1 MESIEYFSTK
11 DLIAELTRRFDEVV
25 IVAASRRS
33 DKEDDVI
40 MCLGGAYHA
49 ILGLLA
55 MARMAA
61 EAGDIHDGRGCR
73 D

>member
-11 DLIAELTRRFDEVV
+11 ALVAELTKRFDEVV

-33 DKEDDVI
+33 TKEDDVI

-61 EAGDIHDGRGCR
+61 EAGDIHDGT
-73 D
+73 DSVD

>member
-1 MESIEYFSTK
+1 MESIEYFATK
-11 DLIAELTRRFDEVV
+11 ALIAELTRRFDEVV

-33 DKEDDVI
+33 AKEDDVI

-61 EAGDIHDGRGCR
+61 EAGDIHNGTDSI

>member
-1 MESIEYFSTK
+1 MESIEYFATP
-11 DLIAELTRRFDEVV
+11 DLIKELQRRFDEVV
-25 IVAASRRS
+25 IVAGSRRS

-61 EAGDIHDGRGCR
+61 EAGDIHDGT
-73 D
+73 DSVD